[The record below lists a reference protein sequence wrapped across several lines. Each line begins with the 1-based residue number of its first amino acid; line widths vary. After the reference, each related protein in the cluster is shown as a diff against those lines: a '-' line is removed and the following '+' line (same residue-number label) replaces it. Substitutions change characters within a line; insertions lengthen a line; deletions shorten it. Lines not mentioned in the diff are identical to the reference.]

1 MTMPDMTFE
10 AGSCKASVFQN
21 KVEIDGEEVIISK
34 VSIWKRYMDKGGAW
48 KNSQSFGVN
57 DLLKLM
63 VVVMKAYD
71 FLTSR
76 KRHGS
81 GRSDNM

>member
-1 MTMPDMTFE
+1 MTMPDMTFK
-10 AGSCKASVFQN
+10 AGSCRASVFKN
-21 KVEIDGEEVIISK
+21 KVERDGKEVIIPK
-34 VSIWKRYMDKGGAW
+34 VSILKRYMDKGGAW

-57 DLLKLM
+57 DLPKLM
-63 VVVMKAYD
+63 VVVIKAYD

-76 KRHGS
+76 KKDGS

>member
-1 MTMPDMTFE
+1 MD
-10 AGSCKASVFQN
+10 K
-21 KVEIDGEEVIISK
+21 DGE
-34 VSIWKRYMDKGGAW
+34 W

-57 DLLKLM
+57 DLPKLM

-76 KRHGS
+76 KRDWS